1 MATSFL
7 LYDNVISLTKSL
19 HFLVLRCVLKC
30 KLVLYLCFLLHA
42 LLICKALIATIGLY
56 FLNIDQSC
64 GPDRELI
71 FSVGI
76 VQGFDF

>member
-19 HFLVLRCVLKC
+19 HFLVLRCF
-30 KLVLYLCFLLHA
+30 KLVLYLCFLLYA

>member
-7 LYDNVISLTKSL
+7 QYDNVISLTKSL
-19 HFLVLRCVLKC
+19 HFLVLGCF
-30 KLVLYLCFLLHA
+30 KLVLYLCFLLYA